1 MLFEFSWAWLKN
13 ECECGT
19 PINQL
24 NMIISFFP
32 GYILSHT
39 HSLSP
44 SLPLENRPTALCK
57 SYKACLVEFFPI
69 VGVICLELLLAPWLM
84 RLEKWKLLS
93 IGLEKDENVQ
103 GNRVGGERS
112 AFFMIEVIRT
122 WMMNFNSFLKTW
134 KSIKLLW
141 SYKNIKILFG
151 DVQKLRHKTHFDS
164 SPFIIFFNYLQRLC
178 SFRQLRLA
186 PLHHSPTH

>member
-93 IGLEKDENVQ
+93 IGLEKDENVE
-103 GNRVGGERS
+103 GNRVGWRRS
-112 AFFMIEVIRT
+112 AFLLLRYLGFELKVWWILIQFWRLENRY
-122 WMMNFNSFLKTW
+122 NFYKYAKKNQNFLW
-134 KSIKLLW
+134 
-141 SYKNIKILFG
+141 G
-151 DVQKLRHKTHFDS
+151 
-164 SPFIIFFNYLQRLC
+164 C
-178 SFRQLRLA
+178 S
-186 PLHHSPTH
+186 